1 MWAGNHEQSQP
12 PARLTVPQDLHPSDT
27 LGQRSLDIDL
37 SQSLTEILANLPE
50 LDKDPQAG
58 MNVISSCTDSL
69 MAAMKARQNKYEDQ
83 LEKLQNSVVTLNITM
98 QGAESMY
105 QELQGN
111 VENLKSNS
119 SEVWQRL
126 ELDERRLDKLDRMI
140 SRVEDSIADNL
151 EIVREWCVDLTAQ
164 SSSEIPREIV
174 NSIQDVINN
183 SSPGIAVDRMRDEL
197 REMRE
202 TMATDRYVTEDLRG
216 LVINQRWF
224 EYRYQ

>member
-1 MWAGNHEQSQP
+1 
-12 PARLTVPQDLHPSDT
+12 
-27 LGQRSLDIDL
+27 
-37 SQSLTEILANLPE
+37 
-50 LDKDPQAG
+50 
-58 MNVISSCTDSL
+58 

-202 TMATDRYVTEDLRG
+202 SLAMNRYVT
-216 LVINQRWF
+216 VKV
-224 EYRYQ
+224 

>member
-1 MWAGNHEQSQP
+1 
-12 PARLTVPQDLHPSDT
+12 
-27 LGQRSLDIDL
+27 
-37 SQSLTEILANLPE
+37 
-50 LDKDPQAG
+50 
-58 MNVISSCTDSL
+58 